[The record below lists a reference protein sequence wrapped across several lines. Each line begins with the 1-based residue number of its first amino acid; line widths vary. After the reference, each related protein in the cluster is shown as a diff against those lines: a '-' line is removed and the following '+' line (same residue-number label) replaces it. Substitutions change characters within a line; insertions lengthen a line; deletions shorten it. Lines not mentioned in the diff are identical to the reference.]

1 MFGRARTL
9 SANLLCFLQRRLFWT
24 TLHRAQHF
32 EDGLL
37 VCSDS
42 GNETIPIVLGS
53 VDLLRYGQG
62 TAIQSVG
69 HDVIVIFAMPVR
81 QRAQVLCH
89 RLQLPEQS

>member
-42 GNETIPIVLGS
+42 GNEAVPIVLGS
-53 VDLLRYGQG
+53 VDLLRHGQSSTVEG
-62 TAIQSVG
+62 MG
-69 HDVIVIFAMPVR
+69 HDVIVIFAMPIR
-81 QRAQVLCH
+81 QRV
-89 RLQLPEQS
+89 